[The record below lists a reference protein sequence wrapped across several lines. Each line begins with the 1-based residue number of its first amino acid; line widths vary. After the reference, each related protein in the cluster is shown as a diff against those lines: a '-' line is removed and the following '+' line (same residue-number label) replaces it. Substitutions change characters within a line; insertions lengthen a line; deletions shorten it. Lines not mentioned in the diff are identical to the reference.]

1 MLKDYLTKRLLIAG
15 AMAVCL
21 AVAMPTILRHWM
33 IDRFSTALDS
43 PVTVGEVRIYPKSRT
58 LHVSDTTLGHERGQ
72 AYFKI
77 GQSWLTWKDDS
88 WSDGPLRFRRAI
100 LDDVRIEADPVTH
113 EYFGIFSQLKTKRS
127 GALVPSI
134 FPQVAADFSD
144 EKIASY
150 EQALDESTQVYRDIW
165 QTEKKRLL
173 EASALLR
180 ETLETIEQTE
190 QMRPNSLR
198 EKEQLEQTM
207 KAAIEA
213 RQRFLQAKYGIST
226 FADKIAQIETELN
239 IKTREEIQR
248 ATEKLRLNEGIFQD
262 LAERMIKDHGLAQ
275 TTMWLDYI
283 VTGRSLL
290 GSLQLPEFRRSSGTE
305 FHFARTAPTAGTSI
319 DELTL
324 KGSFSLH
331 HRTHEII
338 MHGFH
343 LRSFPKPKNVTRVF
357 NNTNELATIKP
368 TVLRGEIKS
377 HGQLLLFDFRRLWES
392 QLQAARDGVS
402 NFPQI
407 LTKHSDVITLE
418 SPVAGPG
425 LGEMQI
431 DPAIGLAWQGASP
444 WVWSQWRFEA
454 DDQWRAKWVI
464 RQEGLRFVARNLA
477 GDDKM
482 SKVVAAVSDHIKTL
496 DRIDIEMD
504 ITCVEDQYAVTVNSN
519 LEEWLPTIVKMVY
532 DTQEKEEL
540 EKIRTAIE
548 QRQDTGLSQL
558 QNEVEQEGILLAKEI
573 MPTLERLE
581 KLSTDLASKLGISP
595 RLMLSQE
602 SDSDISR

>member
-1 MLKDYLTKRLLIAG
+1 MLKDYLSKRLLIVG
-15 AMAVCL
+15 AIAVSMAVAL
-21 AVAMPTILRHWM
+21 PTILRHWM

-43 PVTVGEVRIYPKSRT
+43 PVSMGEVQIYPKSKT
-58 LHVSDTTLGHERGQ
+58 LHVSDTTLGHEKGQ

-100 LDDVRIEADPVTH
+100 LDEVQIEADPVTH
-113 EYFGIFSQLKTKRS
+113 EYFGIFSKLKTERS
-127 GALVPSI
+127 GVLVPSI
-134 FPQVAADFSD
+134 FPHVAADFSE

-150 EQALDESTQVYRDIW
+150 AQALDESTQAYRDIW
-165 QTEKKRLL
+165 QSEKKQLL

-180 ETLETIEQTE
+180 KTLDTIEQTE

-213 RQRFLQAKYGIST
+213 RQRFLQAKHGIST
-226 FADKIAQIETELN
+226 FADKISQIEAELD
-239 IKTREEIQR
+239 IKTQEDIQR
-248 ATEKLRLNEGIFQD
+248 AAEKLRLNEGIFQD

-290 GSLQLPEFRRSSGTE
+290 GSLQLPEFRRSQGTE
-305 FHFARTAPTAGTSI
+305 FHFARTAPTAETSI

-331 HRTHEII
+331 HRTHEIM

-357 NNTNELATIKP
+357 NNTNELAMIKP
-368 TVLRGEIKS
+368 TVLRGEIRS
-377 HGQLLLFDFRRLWES
+377 QGQSLLFDFRRLWEN
-392 QLQAARDGVS
+392 QLQAAPDTS
-402 NFPQI
+402 AKFPQI
-407 LTKHSDVITLE
+407 ITTYSDVITLE
-418 SPVAGPG
+418 SPVVGPG

-431 DPAIGLAWQGASP
+431 DPTIGLAWQGASP
-444 WVWSQWRFEA
+444 WVWSQWRFDA

-477 GDDKM
+477 ADDK
-482 SKVVAAVSDHIKTL
+482 SSNVAAAVSDHLKSL
-496 DRIDIEMD
+496 DRIDIELD

-532 DTQEKEEL
+532 DTQEQDEL
-540 EKIRTAIE
+540 EKIRTAI
-548 QRQDTGLSQL
+548 QRRRDTGLSQL
-558 QNEVEQEGILLAKEI
+558 QNEVEQERILLAKEI
-573 MPTLERLE
+573 MPALERLE
-581 KLSTDLASKLGISP
+581 KLSSDLASKLGVSP

-602 SDSDISR
+602 SDIDINR

>member
-1 MLKDYLTKRLLIAG
+1 MLKDYLSKRLLIVG
-15 AMAVCL
+15 AIAVCL

-33 IDRFSTALDS
+33 IDRFSMALDS
-43 PVTVGEVRIYPKSRT
+43 PVSMGEVRIYPKSKT

-77 GQSWLTWKDDS
+77 GQSWLTWKNDS
-88 WSDGPLRFRRAI
+88 WSDGPLRFHRAI
-100 LDDVRIEADPVTH
+100 LDDVQIEADPVNH
-113 EYFGIFSQLKTKRS
+113 EYFGIFSQLKTERPNE
-127 GALVPSI
+127 LIPSI
-134 FPQVAADFSD
+134 LPLVAADFS
-144 EKIASY
+144 EENIASFT
-150 EQALDESTQVYRDIW
+150 QALDESTQTYRDIW
-165 QTEKKRLL
+165 RAEKKRLL
-173 EASALLR
+173 EAATLLR

-207 KAAIEA
+207 KAAMEA
-213 RQRFLQAKYGIST
+213 RQRFLQAKHGISA
-226 FADKIAQIETELN
+226 FADKISQIETELDL
-239 IKTREEIQR
+239 KTQEDIQR
-248 ATEKLRLNEGIFQD
+248 VEEKLRLNEGIFQD
-262 LAERMIKDHGLAQ
+262 LAERMIKEYGLAQ
-275 TTMWLDYI
+275 TTIWLDYI
-283 VTGRSLL
+283 ATGRSLL
-290 GSLQLPEFRRSSGTE
+290 GRLQLPEFRRSMGTE
-305 FHFARTAPTAGTSI
+305 FHFARTAPIAETSI

-357 NNTNELATIKP
+357 NITNELATIKP

-377 HGQLLLFDFRRLWES
+377 QGQSLLFDFRRLWEN
-392 QLQAARDGVS
+392 QLQAAGDKIS
-402 NFPQI
+402 EYPQMV
-407 LTKHSDVITLE
+407 TKYSDVITLE
-418 SPVAGPG
+418 SPIVGPG

-431 DPAIGLAWQGASP
+431 DPSIGLVWHGASP

-454 DDQWRAKWVI
+454 ENQWRAKWVI
-464 RQEGLRFVARNLA
+464 RQEGLRFIARNLTA
-477 GDDKM
+477 DNKVA
-482 SKVVAAVSDHIKTL
+482 KVVADLSDHIKSM

-504 ITCVEDQYAVTVNSN
+504 ITCIEDQYAVTVHSN
-519 LEEWLPTIVKMVY
+519 LEEWLPTVVKMVY

-548 QRQDTGLSQL
+548 QRKDKGLSQL
-558 QNEVEQEGILLAKEI
+558 QNEVEQERILLTKEI

-581 KLSTDLASKLGISP
+581 KLSSDLASKLGVSP

-602 SDSDISR
+602 SDSDINR